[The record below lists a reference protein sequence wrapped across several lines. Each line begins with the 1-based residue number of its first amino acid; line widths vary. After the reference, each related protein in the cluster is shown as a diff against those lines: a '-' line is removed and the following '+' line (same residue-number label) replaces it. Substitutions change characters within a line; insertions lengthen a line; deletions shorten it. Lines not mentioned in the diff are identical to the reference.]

1 MSYTLEQ
8 QKAIALAK
16 ARRRKAESL
25 QVVEPQQEPV
35 EMPQQELTQQ
45 EAPAVEQPQTLEQQF
60 LAIPGMAPL
69 SELAASA
76 NKTVFEMIDFLG
88 PNNVNA
94 VLQLVGSDSRMPTL
108 ADNLGSDGG
117 YMEEGVARDAVRGLG
132 QALTVGAG
140 MTPAVG
146 RNLASAK
153 GIAQEALGLGTAKV
167 AEPIKTATKAATIAI
182 SDALPSKAKDA
193 AKLPLYRNSGD
204 IVTAGFK
211 LDDAGKVVKDAA
223 QKKALKAGLD
233 EGLVP
238 MIASSNK
245 ATKSRIKEMV
255 EVLETGRGNLEL
267 RNFNPPQRV
276 VGQAIQDRLSII
288 QKANK
293 EAASRL
299 DKVANSLKGKPVDV
313 SPAMNDFI
321 ERLAGEGVQ
330 FNDGVLDFAD
340 STIEGLTDAQNII
353 KRVVSR
359 LHNTADPSQNAYR
372 VHNAKKFIDEQVSYG
387 KSQAGL
393 SGKMEGIVKGL
404 RHNLDDI
411 LDKQFPEYDQVNSMY
426 AETRGVIDEL
436 QSLTG
441 KKVNLSGDKADKA
454 LGVMSRKVLSNYN
467 TGTATEEIFEQLDK
481 VAARYSSPLSGG
493 FDDDLKKIVSTEA
506 ALRKMFPSAIKP
518 NTFQGEIGSEVV
530 RGAASAATGG
540 KSDLLNWGAKKMS
553 KVFSKSDE
561 ARIQALKDLLAE

>member
-16 ARRRKAESL
+16 ARKRKAESL
-25 QVVEPQQEPV
+25 QAVEPQQEPI
-35 EMPQQELTQQ
+35 EMPQQELMQ
-45 EAPAVEQPQTLEQQF
+45 EEALAVEQPQTLEQQF

-167 AEPIKTATKAATIAI
+167 AEPIKTATKAATTAI
-182 SDALPSKAKDA
+182 GDALPSKAKDA

-255 EVLETGRGNLEL
+255 EVLETGRGNLEF

-299 DKVANSLKGKPVDV
+299 DKVANSLKGQPVDV
-313 SPAMNDFI
+313 SPAMNDFL

-330 FNDGVLDFAD
+330 FNGGVLDFAD

-404 RHNLDDI
+404 RHNLDGI

-493 FDDDLKKIVSTEA
+493 FDDDLKKVVSTEA
-506 ALRKMFPSAIKP
+506 ALRKMFPTAIKP

-540 KSDLLNWGAKKMS
+540 KSDLLNWGAKKMG

>member
-1 MSYTLEQ
+1 MSYTIEQ

-16 ARRRKAESL
+16 ARKRKAESL
-25 QVVEPQQEPV
+25 TVNEPQIVEEAPQEP
-35 EMPQQELTQQ
+35 Q
-45 EAPAVEQPQTLEQQF
+45 AVEQSQPQTFEDQF
-60 LAIPGMAPL
+60 LSIPAMKPL
-69 SELAASA
+69 SELAAAA
-76 NKTVFEMIDFLG
+76 NKSVFQFLDFLG
-88 PNNVNA
+88 PDNVNA
-94 VLQLVGSDSRMPTL
+94 VLELVGSDKQVPTL
-108 ADNLGSDGG
+108 SDNLASDGG
-117 YMEEGVARDAVRGLG
+117 YMEEGIARDAVQMTG
-132 QALTVGAG
+132 QLLPMAAG
-140 MTPAVG
+140 MSPVAG
-146 RNLASAK
+146 RNIATAK
-153 GIAQEALGLGTAKV
+153 GATQEILGLGSAKV
-167 AEPIKTATKAATIAI
+167 AEPLKAATQTVSNAV
-182 SDALPSKAKDA
+182 SDALPSKAKEA

-255 EVLETGRGNLEL
+255 EVLETGRGNLEF

-293 EAASRL
+293 EAAGRL
-299 DKVANSLKGKPVDV
+299 DKVANSLKGQPVDV
-313 SPAMNDFI
+313 SPAMNDFL

-330 FNDGVLDFAD
+330 FNNGVLDFAD

-404 RHNLDDI
+404 RHNLDGI

-467 TGTATEEIFEQLDK
+467 TGTATEEIFEQLDR

-506 ALRKMFPSAIKP
+506 ELRKMFPSAVKS
-518 NTFQGEIGSEVV
+518 NTFGGEIAKGVAH
-530 RGAASAATGG
+530 GTADLATGNKVG
-540 KSDLLNWGAKKMS
+540 LISKGMQAAG

-561 ARIQALKDLLAE
+561 QKIQALKDLLAE

>member
-1 MSYTLEQ
+1 MGLLDEARQKKSAPQPIGGGLLAEARELKQAAPIEQ
-8 QKAIALAK
+8 ESVIEEQ
-16 ARRRKAESL
+16 AET
-25 QVVEPQQEPV
+25 PQSFE
-35 EMPQQELTQQ
+35 E
-45 EAPAVEQPQTLEQQF
+45 QF
-60 LAIPGMAPL
+60 LNIPAMKPL
-69 SELAASA
+69 SELAAAA
-76 NKTVFEMIDFLG
+76 NKSVFQFLDFLG
-88 PNNVNA
+88 PDNVNA
-94 VLQLVGSDSRMPTL
+94 VLELVGSDKQVPTL
-108 ADNLGSDGG
+108 SDNLASDGG
-117 YMEEGVARDAVRGLG
+117 YMEEGMARDAVQMTG
-132 QALTVGAG
+132 QLLPMAAG
-140 MTPAVG
+140 MSPVAG
-146 RNLASAK
+146 RNIATAK
-153 GIAQEALGLGTAKV
+153 GATQEILGLGSAKV
-167 AEPIKTATKAATIAI
+167 AEPLKAATQTVSNAV
-182 SDALPSKAKDA
+182 SDALPSKAKEA

-255 EVLETGRGNLEL
+255 EVLETGRGNLEF

-293 EAASRL
+293 EAAGRL
-299 DKVANSLKGKPVDV
+299 DKVANSLKGQPVDV
-313 SPAMNDFI
+313 SPAMNDFLD
-321 ERLAGEGVQ
+321 RLAGEGVQ
-330 FNDGVLDFAD
+330 FNNGALDFAD

-404 RHNLDDI
+404 RHNLDSI

-467 TGTATEEIFEQLDK
+467 TGTATEEMFEQLDK

-506 ALRKMFPSAIKP
+506 ALRKMFPTAIKP

-540 KSDLLNWGAKKMS
+540 KSDLLNWGAKKVG